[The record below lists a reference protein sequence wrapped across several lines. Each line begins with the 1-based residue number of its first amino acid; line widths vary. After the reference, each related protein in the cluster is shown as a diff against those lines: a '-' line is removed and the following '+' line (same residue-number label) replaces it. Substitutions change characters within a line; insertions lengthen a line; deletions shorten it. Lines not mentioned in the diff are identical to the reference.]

1 MRSIEGAVHAGLLEK
16 LGGVPQ
22 RGQRVAE
29 FVGQHRQELVLA
41 LVGLDQPLVE
51 PLQLGVLAG
60 QFPLGGQQFVVQA
73 AQLVV
78 DGNLRRRLPDLLRP
92 PDPGQHP
99 GGVGLPALPLPRL
112 REVQEAGGHVQGLAR
127 IRGVAVCAHPPP
139 EFGVHVERVAAHH
152 DLDAPAGL
160 RGPDLGDQLFDA
172 RQVEGHR
179 DRDHEQVG
187 PVLFDGLDDA
197 PGGQVGPQVQRVP
210 AVRLEQIGD
219 DAQADLV
226 QLAAHGRRR
235 QPPPLLGQ
243 GEQVGVQ
250 LRHGQLG
257 RRRAVMLLGDRDLL
271 QLPQPPDLPLAALE
285 DLQVQVADGHA
296 RPHRIED
303 EAAGLVPLGPQ
314 EGLEVLPRQF
324 AEGVFPV
331 EERGQG
337 GRCFGQRSQ
346 GGFDVGG
353 DRLPH
358 PARQL
363 LAQDIPQAG
372 EVGCHVLRP
381 DAVRRQDRLRPG
393 DVVGEEGGAGVR
405 HRRSEVGKVVLRVL
419 DALGPPALAVPLPQP
434 RLKLVLPGDDGLG
447 QRPALGFNG
456 LTRFSV
462 TIRHGSRYSL
472 ALIGH
477 GPRFHPHSFKTPT
490 ARAVVWLRAAP
501 PTGNRRGTPA
511 IPPEPS
517 APAA

>member
-1 MRSIEGAVHAGLLEK
+1 MPPGLDQRAAGFGGTLDGLPQVHPLLAQLHLATGDPGQVEQVVHQTAKLLHLPPHHLPGALDEGLVHAGLLEK

-22 RGQRVAE
+22 RGQRVPE

-41 LVGLDQPLVE
+41 LVRLHQPLVE

-112 REVQEAGGHVQGLAR
+112 RDVQEASGHVQGLAR
-127 IRGVAVCAHPPP
+127 IRGMAVCADPPP

-152 DLDAPAGL
+152 DLDALAGL

-179 DRDHEQVG
+179 DRDHEEVG

-210 AVRLEQIGD
+210 AVRLEEIGD

-250 LRHGQLG
+250 LRHGELG

-303 EAAGLVPLGPQ
+303 RGGWPRAA
-314 EGLEVLPRQF
+314 
-324 AEGVFPV
+324 
-331 EERGQG
+331 
-337 GRCFGQRSQ
+337 
-346 GGFDVGG
+346 
-353 DRLPH
+353 
-358 PARQL
+358 
-363 LAQDIPQAG
+363 
-372 EVGCHVLRP
+372 
-381 DAVRRQDRLRPG
+381 
-393 DVVGEEGGAGVR
+393 
-405 HRRSEVGKVVLRVL
+405 
-419 DALGPPALAVPLPQP
+419 
-434 RLKLVLPGDDGLG
+434 
-447 QRPALGFNG
+447 RPAG
-456 LTRFSV
+456 
-462 TIRHGSRYSL
+462 
-472 ALIGH
+472 
-477 GPRFHPHSFKTPT
+477 GPGGT
-490 ARAVVWLRAAP
+490 ASPVR
-501 PTGNRRGTPA
+501 
-511 IPPEPS
+511 
-517 APAA
+517 